1 MPQHGGNAD
10 DALAI
15 QPHDPSTE
23 TPDACVGDNVTG
35 ESIGLLLIK
44 FTQIKGTNNNHNV

>member
-10 DALAI
+10 DALAM
-15 QPHDPSTE
+15 QPHAPPME
-23 TPDACVGDNVTG
+23 TPGVGVIGDNVTG

-44 FTQIKGTNNNHNV
+44 FTQTCGT